1 MDPYHQYPPYQGQP
15 PPQQGPPHLRH
26 GPPPH
31 GSHYGPPPHGMP
43 QQIPPMMGGPPMYP
57 PHMPPGA
64 QYHPH
69 GAPPPHMM
77 PPQYQQQMPP
87 PGHPPHMPPAG
98 PPFGA
103 RGPPPMSQHRVM
115 RPPYGSAPP
124 PAASATRPPGSGTTS
139 SSAFVV
145 GGALPDKMNTVFIG
159 SIAPGI
165 SNAVMEKL
173 LKTTGNLVKWK
184 RIKDPTSQQW
194 KAFGFAEYADADSLL
209 RTLRVLGQDG
219 QQPKGEKPVG
229 LELTAMDGSGTV
241 KALLVKADEKTRQF
255 LDQYEEARPRTIHD
269 TEKDKVAFANAKKT
283 IQQMKDGTL
292 DLTESGDT
300 DLNSN
305 SKEAI
310 GSKEPSKPIHP
321 GDILAAAAISASEA
335 AADQDLPEEQKEQ
348 IDREL
353 NFFRER
359 AALKEKEKKEEE
371 ERANRGRSGRQHHH
385 REREREKESE
395 STATSSASRSGRD
408 QGRRMDF
415 VPASGSNHIEIATPA
430 GATASLTTDDPAV
443 DSDEEERIR
452 QERRDRE
459 QEQSYKD
466 RERRWEQREAERAR
480 LYEKDKARDEE
491 YAADMVGQ
499 KEAMA
504 HRFAQWNDDVEK
516 DKRHDDYY
524 RDRSRWWQKRQT
536 FLQKEERYDEQDR
549 EEEKAE
555 LEQEAKKAQEAA
567 AEAAAKETEAQT
579 ADSESISGSTST
591 ETVTLPTSI
600 KLSLTGGLKRSNGSE
615 EGSGQGTP
623 LAGSAGATEFEG
635 HEDDRE
641 VKKRRVLVPLE
652 YSDDEGDSSTLSTED
667 KKRREQQIKD
677 LIQSIPADAQGLWSW
692 PIQWQYLTAD
702 NESILK
708 GKIQPFVSKKVV
720 ELLGVQEDELTGFV
734 VEHIRKKQPPQ
745 ELVDELRNALDNDA
759 DVLVMK
765 TWRMLIFETESKARK
780 LTSK

>member
-1 MDPYHQYPPYQGQP
+1 
-15 PPQQGPPHLRH
+15 
-26 GPPPH
+26 
-31 GSHYGPPPHGMP
+31 
-43 QQIPPMMGGPPMYP
+43 
-57 PHMPPGA
+57 
-64 QYHPH
+64 
-69 GAPPPHMM
+69 
-77 PPQYQQQMPP
+77 MPP

-124 PAASATRPPGSGTTS
+124 PAAAPATRPPGSGATS
-139 SSAFVV
+139 SGAFVI

-184 RIKDPTSQQW
+184 RVKDPTSQQW

-269 TEKDKVAFANAKKT
+269 TEKDKVALANAKKT

-292 DLTESGDT
+292 DLTESDDT
-300 DLNSN
+300 DLNN
-305 SKEAI
+305 NIKEGT
-310 GSKEPSKPIHP
+310 GSREPSKPIHP

-385 REREREKESE
+385 HREREREKESE
-395 STATSSASRSGRD
+395 STATSSASRGGGRD

-415 VPASGSNHIEIATPA
+415 VPASGSNHIEIATSA
-430 GATASLTTDDPAV
+430 VGSTAPLATDDSAV
-443 DSDEEERIR
+443 DSDEEDRIR

-480 LYEKDKARDEE
+480 MYEKDKARDEE

-549 EEEKAE
+549 EEEKGE
-555 LEQEAKKAQEAA
+555 LEQEAKKAQEEAT
-567 AEAAAKETEAQT
+567 AEAAAKESEAQ
-579 ADSESISGSTST
+579 AAANSESISGAST
-591 ETVTLPTSI
+591 EPVTLPTSI
-600 KLSLTGGLKRSNGSE
+600 KLSLTGGLKRSNASE

-652 YSDDEGDSSTLSTED
+652 YSDDEGDSSTLSAEE
-667 KKRREQQIKD
+667 KKKREQQIKD
-677 LIQSIPADAQGLWSW
+677 LIQSIPADAQGLWNW
-692 PIQWQYLTAD
+692 PIQWQYLAAD

-708 GKIQPFVSKKVV
+708 EKIHPFVSKKVV